1 MEVSLGIENKSENKN
16 NYYAVC
22 EINMGVDYFDCD
34 FCGEC
39 TPDCAYE
46 SFEMVNIDDLSVCYD
61 CSETLKN
68 EEFIKVNPIE
78 PKWGYM
84 IKISGSTDKIIYYDD
99 WSSFLKSV
107 KKNTGRKTSYGF
119 WKENPKYLKQRF
131 KDALLMTNNFG
142 GMNED
147 DVRKLCQKIKKRKES
162 KGNSFGLCSCVLYIG
177 FRGHKVKKNDS
188 FGKKKTCVAIT
199 LYDNYSDPDHVLS
212 KIQTYAQRNNL
223 VNTPFLITSHG
234 MMTEYDYRELDE
246 FCFPEKN
253 KKISWFES
261 VEQLTDQKYDPDEST
276 QDTLWIA
283 TRKYFRVK
291 IEESESKIISIQK
304 RIDEYKNKLEDL
316 GDSSDKNLHT
326 TTDGINIRKVYKIK
340 INKSKIHNKHRR

>member
-1 MEVSLGIENKSENKN
+1 
-16 NYYAVC
+16 
-22 EINMGVDYFDCD
+22 MGVDYFNCD

-46 SFEMVNIDDLSVCYD
+46 SFEMVNIDDDLRVCYE

-68 EEFIKVNPIE
+68 DGFIKVNPIE

-84 IKISGSTDKIIYYDD
+84 IKSSGSTDKITYYDD
-99 WSSFLKSV
+99 WNSFLTAV
-107 KKNTGRKTSYGF
+107 KKTGCKMSYGF

-131 KDALLMTNNFG
+131 KDALLMENNFG
-142 GMNED
+142 GMTEN
-147 DVRKLCQKIKKRKES
+147 DVHKLCRKIKKREEG
-162 KGNSFGLCSCVLYIG
+162 KGKSFGLDSCVFYIG
-177 FRGHKVKKNDS
+177 FRGHTVKERIA
-188 FGKKKTCVAIT
+188 FREKKTCVAIT
-199 LYDNYSDPDHVLS
+199 LYSDCSDSDHVLS

-223 VNTPFLITSHG
+223 GDTPFLITSHG
-234 MMTEYDYRELDE
+234 MMTEYDYRELDD

-283 TRKYFRVK
+283 TRKYFRTK
-291 IEESESKIISIQK
+291 IEESESEIISIQK

-316 GDSSDKNLHT
+316 GDSGDKNLHT